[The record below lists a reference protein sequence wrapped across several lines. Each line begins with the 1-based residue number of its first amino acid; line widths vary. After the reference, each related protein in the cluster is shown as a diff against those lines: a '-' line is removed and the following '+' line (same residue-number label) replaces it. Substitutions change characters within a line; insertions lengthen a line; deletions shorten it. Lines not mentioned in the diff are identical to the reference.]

1 MTLHR
6 SPITCECLL
15 FTALISPKRI
25 LSHME
30 NMPLSYPGPQGAQ
43 RWSYKRWLLC
53 SAILLT
59 VCSFSALI
67 LPFLPLKQAATDSC
81 QAKFGP
87 LPSKWQMVPPEP
99 SCMNKT
105 SDWKLTILKNGLYLI
120 YGQVVFDITYKGVAP
135 FEVQLRKNKD
145 AIQTLT
151 NNFKIQTVGGIY
163 ELHTGDTIGL
173 IFNSEDQILKSNTY
187 WGIVLVANLQFNS

>member
-1 MTLHR
+1 
-6 SPITCECLL
+6 
-15 FTALISPKRI
+15 
-25 LSHME
+25 
-30 NMPLSYPGPQGAQ
+30 
-43 RWSYKRWLLC
+43 
-53 SAILLT
+53 
-59 VCSFSALI
+59 
-67 LPFLPLKQAATDSC
+67 QAATDSC

-120 YGQVVFDITYKGVAP
+120 YGQVVFDTTYKGVAP

-145 AIQTLT
+145 AVQTLT
-151 NNFKIQTVGGIY
+151 NNFKIQTVGGTY